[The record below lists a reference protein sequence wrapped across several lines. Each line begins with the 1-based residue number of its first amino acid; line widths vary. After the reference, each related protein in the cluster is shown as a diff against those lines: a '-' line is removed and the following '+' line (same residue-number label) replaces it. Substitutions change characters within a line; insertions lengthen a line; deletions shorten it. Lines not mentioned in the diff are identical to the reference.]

1 MLLLL
6 FNAKSIKGFVCVC
19 ANCVRTE
26 RQTQLMML
34 RADHSI
40 RSWPRSGF
48 LVLISTILPYP
59 ILPEQQQ
66 QQAPAQLSAVYL
78 CATCLK
84 RRLIRRAAR
93 RSQFERAL
101 DVTTSSSG
109 SLSQFDRHTDVFVS
123 RHDSAITIYKYTIHY
138 ATNIVI
144 RISIESSWFHSYIWC
159 VLFELAAP
167 FDELL
172 AGCFALVLAPG
183 HWCRLSVQFPLWEKR
198 KIIIIIRDD

>member
-1 MLLLL
+1 MLLLLL
-6 FNAKSIKGFVCVC
+6 FNAKSIKGFVCMCVC
-19 ANCVRTE
+19 V
-26 RQTQLMML
+26 QTVCGRKDKHNWWCWGPTIQLGVGPEV
-34 RADHSI
+34 D
-40 RSWPRSGF
+40 F
-48 LVLISTILPYP
+48 LFSSAPSYP
-59 ILPEQQQ
+59 ILPE
-66 QQAPAQLSAVYL
+66 QAPAQLSAVDL

-84 RRLIRRAAR
+84 KRLIRRAAR

-109 SLSQFDRHTDVFVS
+109 SLSQFDRHTDVCCVPTCQ
-123 RHDSAITIYKYTIHY
+123 RDTMYEYTIHY
-138 ATNIVI
+138 ATTIVI

-198 KIIIIIRDD
+198 KIIIIRDD